1 MTTNEEIHA
10 ALMVID
16 SRIRT
21 LDGKVNLVARAN
33 RPSLLKALE
42 TIIRDK
48 PMIGRVYLVLDGAR
62 NQTEVVD
69 AMAAA
74 GTPTS
79 KQATGR
85 WLDLMHTEHGLIEQ
99 ITSNQPGKTYRKSV
113 ELDRALNLTPKVEKW
128 VAEMDAETQ
137 RGADPKRRPKASP
150 KDGG

>member
-1 MTTNEEIHA
+1 MTTNEEIHD

-48 PMIGRVYLVLDGAR
+48 PMIGRVYLVLDGDR

-79 KQATGR
+79 KQAIGR

-99 ITSNQPGKTYRKSV
+99 ITSDKPGKAYRKSA
-113 ELDRALNLTPKVEKW
+113 ELDKALNLTPKVEKW
-128 VAEMDAETQ
+128 VEEMDAETQ
-137 RGADPKRRPKASP
+137 RGAKPKRRPKASS
-150 KDGG
+150 KDGV